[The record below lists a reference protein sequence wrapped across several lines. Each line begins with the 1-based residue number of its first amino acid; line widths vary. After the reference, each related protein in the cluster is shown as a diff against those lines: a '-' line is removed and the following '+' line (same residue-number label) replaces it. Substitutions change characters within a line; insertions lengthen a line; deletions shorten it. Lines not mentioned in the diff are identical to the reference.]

1 MVGQIGKYVF
11 GSRDWVEAFVAVLN
25 ADDEYARAA
34 KDWEDPITLMVTDLP
49 PSVREYF
56 GSDRVVVW
64 LDLYHGRCRGFEMLK
79 DVEDKKA
86 PIIIAGSYENMKK
99 VAQGRLS
106 PTIAVMTGQLRVKG
120 NVGKLLSNASA
131 SSAFVNA
138 IKKVPTEFLA

>member
-1 MVGQIGKYVF
+1 MVGQTGKYIF
-11 GSRDWVEAFVAVLN
+11 GSKDWVEAFVAVLN
-25 ADDEYARAA
+25 TDDEYARAA
-34 KDWEDPITLMVTDLP
+34 KDWEDPIALMVTDLP
-49 PSVREYF
+49 RSVREYF

-138 IKKVPTEFLA
+138 IKKVPTELLA

>member
-1 MVGQIGKYVF
+1 MVGQTGKYIF
-11 GSRDWVEAFVAVLN
+11 GSKDWVEAFVAVLN
-25 ADDEYARAA
+25 TDDEYARAA
-34 KDWEDPITLMVTDLP
+34 KDLEDPIALMVTDLP
-49 PSVREYF
+49 RSVREYF

>member
-1 MVGQIGKYVF
+1 M
-11 GSRDWVEAFVAVLN
+11 A
-25 ADDEYARAA
+25 
-34 KDWEDPITLMVTDLP
+34 TDLP

-56 GSDRVVVW
+56 GSERVVVW

-79 DVEDKKA
+79 HVEDKKA
-86 PIIIAGSYENMKK
+86 PIIIAGSYKNMKK

>member
-1 MVGQIGKYVF
+1 MVGQTGKYIF
-11 GSRDWVEAFVAVLN
+11 GSKDWVEAFVAVLN
-25 ADDEYARAA
+25 TNDEYARAA
-34 KDWEDPITLMVTDLP
+34 KDWEDPIALMVTDLP